1 MQSWQNLRLREL
13 LQDKR
18 NFILGNFSK
27 LDYLKDSARSSFDPR
42 RLIFSQPGDLPS
54 VECCGILPIGGG
66 GNQPLSAG
74 SISCSPSVTSSSS
87 PSSPVR
93 TWLTDSSISML
104 IISLWPAR
112 ERAEKQSS
120 EEERGRGTNP
130 ICRLFVKKS
139 HNSSGAHFP
148 KVSDVTAAVH
158 IFRRAFYDEVA

>member
-54 VECCGILPIGGG
+54 ILPIGGG

-112 ERAEKQSS
+112 EREPKSRAMRKKEG
-120 EEERGRGTNP
+120 EAR
-130 ICRLFVKKS
+130 ILFVGSLSKS
-139 HNSSGAHFP
+139 PITLLAHFFQRYP
-148 KVSDVTAAVH
+148 TLL
-158 IFRRAFYDEVA
+158 RRCTSLGARFTMK